1 MHRARLTGLPAGPQ
15 LKLSVEACE
24 FSETSPISAQI
35 PAYTESRVASDN
47 LPAMSSA
54 AGTGQVIATLV
65 VGSDGSTAKDGSSRG
80 VTSTLDRARFL
91 ERRRH
96 VDAILIGGHTAR
108 TEPYRKTPVPVVV
121 ISTSM
126 INALADN
133 RQAYWWNAS
142 PSEALERARRLFGP
156 TILVEAGA
164 SIINELIASGEV
176 DRLELSVT
184 RVSDGEDRINIE
196 EMLSRFT
203 HVEHVT
209 EGETIFYTAT
219 RQ

>member
-1 MHRARLTGLPAGPQ
+1 MSLAL
-15 LKLSVEACE
+15 CE
-24 FSETSPISAQI
+24 SSEISPTYDQI
-35 PAYTESRVASDN
+35 LAYAKSRVASDN

-54 AGTGQVIATLV
+54 AGIGQVIATLV

-91 ERRRH
+91 ERRRR
-96 VDAILIGGHTAR
+96 VDAILIGGNTAR

-142 PSEALERARRLFGP
+142 ASEALERARRLFGP

-184 RVSDGEDRINIE
+184 QVSGGEDRIDIE
-196 EMLSRFT
+196 KMLSHFE
-203 HVEHVT
+203 HVESVT

-219 RQ
+219 R

>member
-1 MHRARLTGLPAGPQ
+1 MSVTG
-15 LKLSVEACE
+15 CE
-24 FSETSPISAQI
+24 SSEISPTYRQI
-35 PAYTESRVASDN
+35 LAYAKSRVASDN

-54 AGTGQVIATLV
+54 AGIGQVIATLV

-91 ERRRH
+91 ERRRR
-96 VDAILIGGHTAR
+96 VDAILIGGNTAR

-126 INALADN
+126 VNALADN

-142 PSEALERARRLFGP
+142 ASEALERARRLFGP

-184 RVSDGEDRINIE
+184 QVSGGEDRIDIE
-196 EMLSRFT
+196 KMLSHFA
-203 HVEHVT
+203 HIESIT

-219 RQ
+219 R

>member
-1 MHRARLTGLPAGPQ
+1 
-15 LKLSVEACE
+15 
-24 FSETSPISAQI
+24 
-35 PAYTESRVASDN
+35 
-47 LPAMSSA
+47 MSST
-54 AGTGQVIATLV
+54 AGIGQVIATLV

-96 VDAILIGGHTAR
+96 VDAILIGGNTAR
-108 TEPYRKTPVPVVV
+108 TEPY
-121 ISTSM
+121 
-126 INALADN
+126 
-133 RQAYWWNAS
+133 WWNAS
-142 PSEALERARRLFGP
+142 ASEALDRARRLFGP

-184 RVSDGEDRINIE
+184 QVSGGEDRIDIE
-196 EMLSRFT
+196 KMLSHFT
-203 HVEHVT
+203 HVENVT

-219 RQ
+219 R

>member
-1 MHRARLTGLPAGPQ
+1 
-15 LKLSVEACE
+15 
-24 FSETSPISAQI
+24 
-35 PAYTESRVASDN
+35 
-47 LPAMSSA
+47 MSTA
-54 AGTGQVIATLV
+54 AGKGKVIATLV

-96 VDAILIGGHTAR
+96 VDAILIGGNTAR

-126 INALADN
+126 INSLADN

-142 PSEALERARRLFGP
+142 PSEALEKARRLFGP
-156 TILVEAGA
+156 TILIEAGA
-164 SIINELIASGEV
+164 SIINELITSGEV

-184 RVSDGEDRINIE
+184 QVSGGEDRIDIQA
-196 EMLSRFT
+196 MLSHFT
-203 HVEHVT
+203 DVESVT

-219 RQ
+219 RS

>member
-1 MHRARLTGLPAGPQ
+1 M
-15 LKLSVEACE
+15 
-24 FSETSPISAQI
+24 
-35 PAYTESRVASDN
+35 N
-47 LPAMSSA
+47 SS

-65 VGSDGSTAKDGSSRG
+65 VGRDGSTAKDGSSRG

-96 VDAILIGGHTAR
+96 VDAILIGGNTAR

-184 RVSDGEDRINIE
+184 QVSGGEDRINIE

-219 RQ
+219 R

>member
-1 MHRARLTGLPAGPQ
+1 M
-15 LKLSVEACE
+15 SVIGCE
-24 FSETSPISAQI
+24 SSEISPTYGQI
-35 PAYTESRVASDN
+35 LAYAKSRVASDN
-47 LPAMSSA
+47 LPAMSST
-54 AGTGQVIATLV
+54 AGIGQVIATLV

-91 ERRRH
+91 ERRRR
-96 VDAILIGGHTAR
+96 VDAILIGGNTAR

-126 INALADN
+126 VNALADN

-142 PSEALERARRLFGP
+142 ASEALERARRLFGP

-164 SIINELIASGEV
+164 SIIKELIASGEV

-184 RVSDGEDRINIE
+184 QVTGGEDRIDIE
-196 EMLSRFT
+196 KMLSHFA
-203 HVEHVT
+203 HVESVT

-219 RQ
+219 R

>member
-96 VDAILIGGHTAR
+96 VDAILIGGNTAR

>member
-1 MHRARLTGLPAGPQ
+1 MSLAL
-15 LKLSVEACE
+15 CE
-24 FSETSPISAQI
+24 SSEISPTYDQI
-35 PAYTESRVASDN
+35 LAYAKSRVASDN
-47 LPAMSSA
+47 LPAMSA
-54 AGTGQVIATLV
+54 TAGIGQVIATLV

-96 VDAILIGGHTAR
+96 VDAILIGGNTAR

-142 PSEALERARRLFGP
+142 ASEALERARRLFGP

-184 RVSDGEDRINIE
+184 QVSGGEDRIDIQ
-196 EMLSRFT
+196 EMLSHFAR
-203 HVEHVT
+203 VESVT
-209 EGETIFYTAT
+209 EGETTFYTAT
-219 RQ
+219 R

>member
-1 MHRARLTGLPAGPQ
+1 M
-15 LKLSVEACE
+15 SVGACE
-24 FSETSPISAQI
+24 SSEINASYAGNRSAAYPDSLPV
-35 PAYTESRVASDN
+35 PAN
-47 LPAMSSA
+47 LPAMSSS
-54 AGTGQVIATLV
+54 AGIGQVIATLV
-65 VGSDGSTAKDGSSRG
+65 VGSDGSTAKDGTSRG

-96 VDAILIGGHTAR
+96 VDAILIGGNTAR

-126 INALADN
+126 VNALADN

-142 PSEALERARRLFGP
+142 ASEALERARRLFGP
-156 TILVEAGA
+156 TILVEAGP
-164 SIINELIASGEV
+164 SIINELIASGDV

-184 RVSDGEDRINIE
+184 QVSGGEDRIDIQNL
-196 EMLSRFT
+196 LSHFA
-203 HVEHVT
+203 HVENVT

-219 RQ
+219 R

>member
-1 MHRARLTGLPAGPQ
+1 MSLAL
-15 LKLSVEACE
+15 CE
-24 FSETSPISAQI
+24 SSEISPTYDQI
-35 PAYTESRVASDN
+35 LAYAKSRVASDN

-54 AGTGQVIATLV
+54 AGIGQVIATLV

-91 ERRRH
+91 ERRRR
-96 VDAILIGGHTAR
+96 VDAILIGGNTAR

-126 INALADN
+126 VNALADN

-142 PSEALERARRLFGP
+142 ASEALERARRLFGP

-184 RVSDGEDRINIE
+184 QVSGGEDRIDIE
-196 EMLSRFT
+196 KMLSHFE
-203 HVEHVT
+203 HVESVT

-219 RQ
+219 R

>member
-1 MHRARLTGLPAGPQ
+1 MSLAL
-15 LKLSVEACE
+15 CE
-24 FSETSPISAQI
+24 SSEISPTYDQI
-35 PAYTESRVASDN
+35 LAYAKSRVASDN

-54 AGTGQVIATLV
+54 AGIGQVIATLV

-91 ERRRH
+91 ERRRR
-96 VDAILIGGHTAR
+96 VDAILIGGNTAR

-126 INALADN
+126 VNALADN

-142 PSEALERARRLFGP
+142 ASEALERARRLFGP

-184 RVSDGEDRINIE
+184 QVSGGEDRIDIE
-196 EMLSRFT
+196 KMLSHFA
-203 HVEHVT
+203 HVENVT

-219 RQ
+219 R

>member
-1 MHRARLTGLPAGPQ
+1 
-15 LKLSVEACE
+15 
-24 FSETSPISAQI
+24 
-35 PAYTESRVASDN
+35 
-47 LPAMSSA
+47 MSSS

-96 VDAILIGGHTAR
+96 VDAILIGGNTAR

-164 SIINELIASGEV
+164 SIINELITSGEV

-184 RVSDGEDRINIE
+184 QASGGEDRINIE

-219 RQ
+219 RK

>member
-1 MHRARLTGLPAGPQ
+1 MTSSHTATG
-15 LKLSVEACE
+15 E
-24 FSETSPISAQI
+24 I
-35 PAYTESRVASDN
+35 
-47 LPAMSSA
+47 
-54 AGTGQVIATLV
+54 IATLV

-96 VDAILIGGHTAR
+96 VDAILIGGNTAR

-121 ISTSM
+121 ISSSM

-142 PSEALERARRLFGP
+142 PVEALERATRLFGP

-164 SIINELIASGEV
+164 SVINELIDEGKI

-184 RVSDGEDRINIE
+184 QVTGGDDKIDIE
-196 EMLSRFT
+196 QMLSHFNEVSST
-203 HVEHVT
+203 N
-209 EGETIFYTAT
+209 EGETIFYTA
-219 RQ
+219 RRK

>member
-1 MHRARLTGLPAGPQ
+1 MSLAL
-15 LKLSVEACE
+15 CE
-24 FSETSPISAQI
+24 SSEISPTYDQI
-35 PAYTESRVASDN
+35 LAYAKSRVASDN

-54 AGTGQVIATLV
+54 AGIGQVIATLV

-96 VDAILIGGHTAR
+96 VDAILIGGNTAR

-142 PSEALERARRLFGP
+142 ASEALERARRLFGP
-156 TILVEAGA
+156 TILVEAGP
-164 SIINELIASGEV
+164 SIINELISSGEV

-184 RVSDGEDRINIE
+184 QVSGGEDRIDIQG
-196 EMLSRFT
+196 MLSHFT
-203 HVEHVT
+203 HVENVT

-219 RQ
+219 R

>member
-1 MHRARLTGLPAGPQ
+1 
-15 LKLSVEACE
+15 LSVRACE
-24 FSETSPISAQI
+24 
-35 PAYTESRVASDN
+35 SREIRLLCEGNPVRTYLDSILASDN
-47 LPAMSSA
+47 LPAMSA
-54 AGTGQVIATLV
+54 TAGAGQVIATLV

-96 VDAILIGGHTAR
+96 VDAILIGGNTAR

-126 INALADN
+126 VNTLADN

-156 TILVEAGA
+156 TILVEAGP

-184 RVSDGEDRINIE
+184 QVSGGEDRIDIK
-196 EMLSRFT
+196 EMLSHFT
-203 HVEHVT
+203 QIEDVT

-219 RQ
+219 R

>member
-1 MHRARLTGLPAGPQ
+1 MSAVAG
-15 LKLSVEACE
+15 K
-24 FSETSPISAQI
+24 
-35 PAYTESRVASDN
+35 
-47 LPAMSSA
+47 
-54 AGTGQVIATLV
+54 GQVIATLV

-96 VDAILIGGHTAR
+96 VDAILIGGNTAR

-133 RQAYWWNAS
+133 RQAYRWNAS
-142 PSEALERARRLFGP
+142 ASEALERARRLFGP
-156 TILVEAGA
+156 TILIEAGA
-164 SIINELIASGEV
+164 SIINELIAAGEV

-184 RVSDGEDRINIE
+184 QVSGGDDRIDIQG
-196 EMLSRFT
+196 MLSHFAQ
-203 HVEHVT
+203 VENVT

>member
-1 MHRARLTGLPAGPQ
+1 MSA
-15 LKLSVEACE
+15 
-24 FSETSPISAQI
+24 SE
-35 PAYTESRVASDN
+35 
-47 LPAMSSA
+47 
-54 AGTGQVIATLV
+54 GTGQVVATLV

-91 ERRRH
+91 ERRRL
-96 VDAILIGGHTAR
+96 VDAILIGGNTAR
-108 TEPYRKTPVPVVV
+108 NEPYRKTPVPVVV
-121 ISTSM
+121 VSTSM

-133 RQAYWWNAS
+133 RQAYWWNTS

-156 TILVEAGA
+156 NILIEAGA

-184 RVSDGEDRINIE
+184 QVTGGQDRIDIQ
-196 EMLSRFT
+196 EMLSQFT
-203 HVEHVT
+203 HVENVT
-209 EGETIFYTAT
+209 EGETTFYTAT